1 MQSKP
6 QLLSWLVC
14 DAVHVDPS
22 TGKQTLLGVFANIR
36 GRQFPLV
43 HPCMVWYL
51 VLNDVPAGRHRLR
64 ISMAEDATRPRPL
77 IEREFESAGPV
88 QRINLINEV
97 RNLTFLRPGDY
108 GLLIEVDDELLL
120 ATSLVVSE

>member
-6 QLLSWLVC
+6 QVLSWLVC

-36 GRQFPLV
+36 ARQFPLT

-51 VLNDVPAGRHRLR
+51 VLNDVPTGPHRLR
-64 ISMAEDATRPRPL
+64 ISMTADATRPRPL
-77 IEREFESAGPV
+77 IEREFESPGPLH
-88 QRINLINEV
+88 RINLINEI
-97 RNLTFLRPGDY
+97 RNLTFAAPGDY